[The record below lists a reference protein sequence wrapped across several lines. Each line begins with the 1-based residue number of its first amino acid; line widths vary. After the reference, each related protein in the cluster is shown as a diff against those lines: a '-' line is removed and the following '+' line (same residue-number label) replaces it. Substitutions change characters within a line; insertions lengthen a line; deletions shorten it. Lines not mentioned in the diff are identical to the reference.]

1 MSVIET
7 QKKDAVSA
15 LTNQHKLQADML
27 THQYEAQKNMLQA
40 EFTRNVTMAT
50 QQFEQQMLQQ
60 TMSLEQQYSG
70 LSCLKVENYSS
81 AEKRFRKER
90 CFNLLF
96 LIVQGVDYVYGIIEL
111 FSYGS

>member
-60 TMSLEQQYSG
+60 TMSLEQQYSC
-70 LSCLKVENYSS
+70 SSYLKVQTNAETFPSGRVFQEGEMLQS
-81 AEKRFRKER
+81 AFFDSTGRRL
-90 CFNLLF
+90 C
-96 LIVQGVDYVYGIIEL
+96 VWHH
-111 FSYGS
+111 